1 MTRIRKL
8 EILNFRSIRKLDW
21 TPGDGINCLIGPG
34 DSGKSTILDA
44 IDLCLGPRRSI
55 AIYDTDFPNLEVE
68 RPISITVTLG
78 DLPNALRNIETYGDF
93 LRSFDTTTG
102 LIEEEPQHGWETV
115 LSLNFSAGSDLEPV
129 WSLVSAHAA
138 EHGIERNLR
147 WTDRLAIAPARLGNY
162 LSMHL
167 GWTRGSVLNRLSE
180 EQVALG
186 PQLANAARE
195 ARSTFGKATSS
206 PLAETLKL
214 VKETADRLGVPVGEE
229 AQALLDAHAI
239 SLSDGAV
246 SLHDKAGVPLRSLG
260 TGSARLLVAG
270 LQRAASSGAGIVLVD
285 EVELGLEP
293 HRLQRLLMSLGAK
306 EEQPPLQ
313 VFMTTHSP
321 VTVRELAAD
330 QLTVLRNQGDEH
342 RILVAGNDD
351 ETQGTARST
360 PEAFLA
366 KKVILCEGASE
377 VGLVRG
383 LDMYWSGK
391 SFTSLLSDGAIA
403 VAWGGS
409 HPEKGFHRGMALM
422 KLGYQVHVLVDSD
435 KPIDPKVVQ
444 AYEKAGGQYVQWETG
459 RATEHELFMSLDD
472 EGVGLLIKRA
482 IEINGRES
490 ISDQI
495 THHSKNATTLA
506 DVEAEE
512 IIEGF
517 EDGTRQLLGE
527 AAHKGGWFKKH
538 GQGCYEDLTRDIVG
552 PHYKKMHQDFTKKI
566 KALFGWAHGH

>member
-8 EILNFRSIRKLDW
+8 EIVNFRSIRMLDW
-21 TPGDGINCLIGPG
+21 IPGDGINCLIGPG

-68 RPISITVTLG
+68 HPISITVTLG
-78 DLPNALRNIETYGDF
+78 DLPDALRNIETYGDF
-93 LRSFDTTTG
+93 LRSFNKTTG
-102 LIEEEPQHGWETV
+102 VIEEEPQHGWETV

-138 EHGIERNLR
+138 EQGIERNLR
-147 WTDRLAIAPARLGNY
+147 WTDRLAVAPARLGNY

-195 ARSTFGKATSS
+195 ARSTFGKATSG

-214 VKETADRLGVPVGEE
+214 VKETADRLGVPVGDE

-239 SLSDGAV
+239 SLGDGAV

-270 LQRAASSGAGIVLVD
+270 LQRAASGGACIVLVD

-321 VTVRELAAD
+321 VAVRELDAK
-330 QLTVLRNQGDEH
+330 QLRVIRQQGDQH
-342 RILVAGNDD
+342 VALFGTDD
-351 ETQGTARST
+351 EIQGTARAT
-360 PEAFLA
+360 PEALLA
-366 KKVILCEGASE
+366 RTVILCEGPSE

-383 LDMYWSGK
+383 FDIYWSEQGHP
-391 SFTSLLSDGAIA
+391 SLLAAGAIA
-403 VAWGGS
+403 VTWAGGS
-409 HPEKGFHRGMALM
+409 PEKGFARSMALL
-422 KLGYQVHVLVDSD
+422 KLGYRCIVLVDSD
-435 KPIDPKVVQ
+435 KTIDQ
-444 AYEKAGGQYVQWETG
+444 AIIGEHLAAGGRHIQWAEG
-459 RATEHELFMSLDD
+459 RATEHELFASVDD
-472 EGVGLLIKRA
+472 ARVGELINRA
-482 IEINGRES
+482 ILLQGRDR
-490 ISDQI
+490 ISSHI
-495 THHSKNATTLA
+495 THYSRNTTTLDA
-506 DVEAEE
+506 VQFEQ
-512 IIEGF
+512 INNGF
-517 EDGTRQLLGE
+517 QPATRQLLGD
-527 AAHKGGWFKKH
+527 AAHLGKWFKT
-538 GQGCYEDLTRDIVG
+538 QSYFEDLTREIVA
-552 PHYKKMHQDFTKKI
+552 PHYDKTHADFQNHLDQ
-566 KALFGWAHGH
+566 LFGWAHER

>member
-1 MTRIRKL
+1 MARIRKL
-8 EILNFRSIRKLDW
+8 EIRNFRSIKKLDW
-21 TPGDGINCLIGPG
+21 IPSEGINCLIGPG
-34 DSGKSTILDA
+34 DSGKSTVLDA
-44 IDLCLGPRRSI
+44 IDLCLGSRRTI
-55 AIYDTDFPNLEVE
+55 TIYDTDFADLTVGA
-68 RPISITVTLG
+68 PISITATLG
-78 DLPNALRNIETYGDF
+78 DLPDALKNLDHYGDF
-93 LRSFDTTTG
+93 LRSFNAKTG
-102 LIEEEPQHGWETV
+102 EIDEEPQHGWETV
-115 LSLNFSAGSDLEPV
+115 LSLNLTVADDLEPV
-129 WSLVSAHAA
+129 WSLLSEQAQANGV
-138 EHGIERNLR
+138 ERNLR
-147 WTDRLAIAPARLGNY
+147 WSDRLAIAPARLGNY

-180 EQVALG
+180 GNLELG
-186 PQLANAARE
+186 PKLAHAARE
-195 ARSTFGKATSS
+195 ARASFGKTTSE
-206 PLAETLKL
+206 PLADTLKI
-214 VKETADRLGVPVGEE
+214 VKETAANLGVPIGKEV
-229 AQALLDAHAI
+229 QALLDAHSI
-239 SLSDGAV
+239 SIGDGAV
-246 SLHDKAGVPLRSLG
+246 ALHNDAGIPLRSLG
-260 TGSARLLVAG
+260 TGSARLLIAG
-270 LQRAASSGAGIVLVD
+270 LQRAASAGTGIVLID

-306 EEQPPLQ
+306 DEAKPLQ

-321 VTVRELAAD
+321 VTVRELAAK
-330 QLTVLRNQGDEH
+330 QLAVLRSHGDEH
-342 RILVAGNDD
+342 HILVANDDD

-383 LDMYWSGK
+383 LDMYWSEKGH
-391 SFTSLLSDGAIA
+391 TSLLSDGAIA

-444 AYEKAGGQYVQWETG
+444 AYEKAGGQYVQWEAG

-495 THHSKNATTLA
+495 AHYSKNATTLA
-506 DVEAEE
+506 NVEVAD

-517 EDGTRQLLGE
+517 EEGTRQLLGDT
-527 AAHKGGWFKKH
+527 AHKGGWFKTH
-538 GQGCYEDLTRDIVG
+538 GQGCYEELTRDIVA
-552 PHYKKMHQDFTKKI
+552 PRFEKMHQDFIKKI